1 MAEGISD
8 GAFGTVIEAAI
19 VRSGV
24 RVTISRSE
32 WEDSPATGLPAGL
45 SLRQ

>member
-1 MAEGISD
+1 MAEGTSD

-24 RVTISRSE
+24 TVTISRSE
-32 WEDSPATGLPAGL
+32 GEDLAATGLPAAM
-45 SLRQ
+45 SLAQ